1 MTRLLLAAAFAAIVG
16 PGLAGCVTT
25 RVNDIHVTS
34 IEAVHLAQTELIQ
47 RSSRSPDTLLLRV
60 HFSTKED
67 LDALVQAHGPISNDA
82 YPCSHSDREEVMMAS
97 SPIFQAGEEL
107 RIREYVHGT
116 NRRVDRIPPL
126 PGAQA
131 GYYSYLFAK
140 HAGPAVFYRFGEP
153 VSYYIFD
160 LQSRPENVCFVFAG
174 GNYRKLG
181 YKSNEVVIPAEKLRD
196 AILDPRSLNAA
207 QPEVPAVRLGR

>member
-1 MTRLLLAAAFAAIVG
+1 MLAAAFAAILSSE
-16 PGLAGCVTT
+16 LAGCVTT

-34 IEAVHLAQTELIQ
+34 IEAVHLDRTEVIQ

-67 LDALVQAHGPISNDA
+67 LNALMQAHGPISNDA
-82 YPCSHSDREEVMMAS
+82 YPCSHSDREEVMMAL

-107 RIREYVHGT
+107 RVREYVQGT
-116 NRRVDRIPPL
+116 NRRVDRSPPL

-131 GYYSYLFAK
+131 SYYSYLLAK
-140 HAGPAVFYRFGEP
+140 HSGPAVFYRFGEP
-153 VSYYIFD
+153 VNYYIFD
-160 LQSRPENVCFVFAG
+160 LQIRPEDVCFVLAG

-181 YKSNEVVIPAEKLRD
+181 YKSNEVVIPAERLRD
-196 AILDPRSLNAA
+196 AILSSRSLNAA
-207 QPEVPAVRLGR
+207 QPEVPAVPTGR